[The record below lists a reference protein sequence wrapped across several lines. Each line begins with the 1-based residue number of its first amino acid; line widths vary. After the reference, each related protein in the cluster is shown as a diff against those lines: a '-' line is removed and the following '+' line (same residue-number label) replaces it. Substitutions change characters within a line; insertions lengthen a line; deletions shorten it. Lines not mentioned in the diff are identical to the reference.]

1 MLRLTNRFPSLDDDF
16 EILDT
21 EPLQALLSIADQVY
35 PLVAEILDEPGK
47 HLKYVADLGE
57 YYQRI
62 GLTKNS
68 PREHKIAFLA
78 DILDEEIKET
88 QQAVQFKRD
97 TASKALAETARNRWA
112 TPSISKSAP
121 ISARIAA
128 RVTIT
133 LQQRFEAESDEKID
147 KNRATLVKC
156 AKWAATLNTLRGQL
170 NIVVNGWTEDTE
182 AELAEHFGL
191 NGRR

>member
-88 QQAVQFKRD
+88 QQAVQLKEIQQ
-97 TASKALAETARNRWA
+97 AKLLPKPHETGGQPLQFRNQ
-112 TPSISKSAP
+112 PP
-121 ISARIAA
+121 FQH
-128 RVTIT
+128 V
-133 LQQRFEAESDEKID
+133 
-147 KNRATLVKC
+147 
-156 AKWAATLNTLRGQL
+156 
-170 NIVVNGWTEDTE
+170 
-182 AELAEHFGL
+182 
-191 NGRR
+191 